1 MIQTFVLYV
10 PDINCLLEVTLGD
23 TSLTP
28 GIFLIKSIKV
38 SSMSREVFDT
48 LTHPTLEAFDCP
60 DERVMRFAHILLN
73 RSTTDAVVPCPSA
86 MSIMIAE
93 TPIIIPSILRADRSL
108 FDMIDV
114 RAPAI
119 CSVRII

>member
-1 MIQTFVLYV
+1 V
-10 PDINCLLEVTLGD
+10 PDINCLLVVTLGD
-23 TSLTP
+23 TSFTP
-28 GIFLIKSIKV
+28 GIVLINSINA
-38 SSMSREVFDT
+38 SSMSLEVLDT
-48 LTHPTLEAFDCP
+48 LTHPILEAFDCQ
-60 DERVMRFAHILLN
+60 DERVMRLAHMLLN

-86 MSIMIAE
+86 MSIIIAE
-93 TPIIIPSILRADRSL
+93 TPIIIPSMLRADRSL